1 MLFVSSPWS
10 RAGLLGAL
18 AILLTMPVAA
28 RADDD
33 KVTVSVIAILASDQN
48 KKVETKLTG
57 IAAEVQKIH
66 PELTGFETVKES
78 CKDLG
83 IDAAGKFD
91 LVDGQVVTI
100 TVEQAA
106 NKNNKNRLTVSPP
119 TLGDITY
126 CTTCGKFLPVIT
138 KYKTKN
144 GEVLI
149 IAIRVQPCK
158 DKEKDK

>member
-1 MLFVSSPWS
+1 MLFVSSLWG

-18 AILLTMPVAA
+18 AVLLTLPAA
-28 RADDD
+28 VRADDD

-48 KKVETKLTG
+48 KKVDKKLVA
-57 IAAEVQKIH
+57 IAAEVQKLN
-66 PELTGFETVKES
+66 PELTGFETVKEC

-119 TLGDITY
+119 TLG
-126 CTTCGKFLPVIT
+126 
-138 KYKTKN
+138 
-144 GEVLI
+144 
-149 IAIRVQPCK
+149 
-158 DKEKDK
+158 